1 MLACFHC
8 PFICSYIAFLFFLSS
23 TNAALI
29 RSRLAWNLSSCTRV
43 LMFPRCL
50 HLQSCIVYS
59 TPKIVFPWQK
69 AQVVFE
75 IKSDRWHLGAQE
87 GIQWVECLTFVD
99 QLAAPHMGKGFGKRG
114 M

>member
-1 MLACFHC
+1 
-8 PFICSYIAFLFFLSS
+8 
-23 TNAALI
+23 
-29 RSRLAWNLSSCTRV
+29 
-43 LMFPRCL
+43 MFPRCL

-59 TPKIVFPWQK
+59 TPRIVFLWQK